1 MPFYKRSCKE
11 VAALVVAR
19 EDRDLR
25 WDERLQLRAHMF
37 ICETCPNFEG
47 QILTMRH
54 AMRRWRNYTVD
65 TSQEQ
70 SPTDT
75 KRP

>member
-25 WDERLQLRAHMF
+25 WDELLHLRAHML
-37 ICETCPNFEG
+37 ICKACPNFEG
-47 QILTMRH
+47 QILTMRL
-54 AMRRWRNYTVD
+54 AIRRWRNYTD
-65 TSQEQ
+65 DAPQEQ
-70 SPTDT
+70 PKADT

>member
-25 WDERLQLRAHMF
+25 LVELVHLRAHML
-37 ICETCPNFEG
+37 ICKACPNFEG

-54 AMRRWRNYTVD
+54 AMRRWRNYSD
-65 TSQEQ
+65 EASQEQ
-70 SPTDT
+70 PKADT
-75 KRP
+75 KPP